1 MALKKCKECGNDVST
16 EADSC
21 PKCGAVIKK
30 KRGFLRLIGAAILI
44 FITLIAI
51 GSLIN
56 GVSDTKSTSP
66 SSVKASVFDA
76 LAIDFT
82 WSKDGFDNIMKG
94 NFTIHNKSSHD
105 IKDIE
110 ITCSH
115 FAKSGTQIDRN
126 TRTLF
131 EIVKAGST
139 RKFADFNMG
148 FIHSQTNTTSCKITD
163 ATVL

>member
-1 MALKKCKECGNDVST
+1 MALKKCKECGNDIST
-16 EADSC
+16 EAASC
-21 PKCGAVIKK
+21 PQCGAVIKK
-30 KRGFLRLIGAAILI
+30 KSGFLRFIGAAVLIL
-44 FITLIAI
+44 ITLIAI
-51 GSLIN
+51 TSMIN

-66 SSVKASVFDA
+66 RSVKVSVLDV

-82 WSKDGFDNIMKG
+82 WSKDGFGNIMKG

-115 FAKSGTQIDRN
+115 FAKSGTQVDRN

-148 FIHSQTNTTSCKITD
+148 SYTLRQTPPR
-163 ATVL
+163 AR